1 MVEFLK
7 ARDEESIRIYAE
19 PLQAFVASLF
29 RKLGLSQEDS
39 QTAASVL
46 VRADLRGI
54 DSHGTQHYIE
64 SIYVPGLMDGR
75 INARPHIQVV
85 RETPVSALVNG
96 DGGLGLVVGPYA
108 MRLAIQ
114 KALASGVG
122 MVAVQNSRHY
132 GAAQIHALMAL
143 EHDLIGISMTN
154 ASPIVVPTF
163 GREPRL
169 GTNPLCVAV
178 PAGKEPPFVLDMAT
192 STVAMGKVVIAQALG
207 RSLPLGWATDENG
220 IPTTDANKARAARRL
235 LPLGGTREQ
244 GSHKGYGLG
253 AVVDILTGILSATGS
268 SMELQPQGCAGHF
281 FAAWRIDLFRPVEEF
296 KAHMDTFLR
305 TLRET
310 PPAPGHDRVLYAG
323 LPEWETEQERRA
335 KGIPIPR
342 KTLAYFR
349 QVSAELGI
357 PYTLGA

>member
-1 MVEFLK
+1 MEFLK
-7 ARDEESIRIYAE
+7 VREDESVRIPAE
-19 PLQAFVASLF
+19 PLLEFTATLF
-29 RKLGLSQEDS
+29 QRLGVPKADS
-39 QTAASVL
+39 ETAAHVL
-46 VRADLRGI
+46 VLADLRGI
-54 DSHGTQHYIE
+54 DSHGVQHYIE
-64 SIYVPGLMDGR
+64 SIYVPGLTQGR
-75 INARPHIQVV
+75 INPRPQIRVV

-96 DGGLGLVVGPYA
+96 DGGLGLVVGPFA

-114 KALASGVG
+114 KALAAGVG

-143 EHDLIGISMTN
+143 EHDLIGLSMTN

-169 GTNPLCVAV
+169 GTNPLSIAV
-178 PAGKEPPFVLDMAT
+178 PAGKEPPFVLDIAT
-192 STVAMGKVVIAQALG
+192 STVAMGKVVIAEALG
-207 RSLPLGWATDENG
+207 RSIPLGWATDENG
-220 IPTTDANKARAARRL
+220 IPTTDPQKARAARRL
-235 LPLGGTREQ
+235 TPLGGTPEH

-253 AVVDILTGILSATGS
+253 AMVDILTGVLSGAGHS
-268 SMELQPQGCAGHF
+268 VALHPQGAAGHF
-281 FAAWRIDLFRPVEEF
+281 FAAWRIDLFRPVAEF
-296 KAHMDTFLR
+296 KRDMDTFLR

-310 PPAPGHDRVLYAG
+310 PPAPGYSRVLYPG

-349 QVSAELGI
+349 RISAELGI
-357 PYTLGA
+357 PYTFKG

>member
-7 ARDEESIRIYAE
+7 AKEEESVRIPAE
-19 PLQAFVASLF
+19 PLMQFTASLF
-29 RKLGLSQEDS
+29 QRLGVPKADS
-39 QTAASVL
+39 ETAAKVL

-54 DSHGTQHYIE
+54 DSHGVQHYIE
-64 SIYVPGLMDGR
+64 SIYVPGLTEGR
-75 INARPHIQVV
+75 INPRPHIRVV
-85 RETPVSALVNG
+85 QETPVSALVNG
-96 DGGLGLVVGPYA
+96 DGGLGLVVGPFA

-114 KALASGVG
+114 KALTSGVG

-132 GAAQIHALMAL
+132 GAAQIHAIMAL
-143 EHDLIGISMTN
+143 EHNLIGLSMTN

-163 GREPRL
+163 GKEPRL
-169 GTNPLCVAV
+169 GTNPLSIAV
-178 PAGKEPPFVLDMAT
+178 PARTEPPFVLDMAT

-207 RSLPLGWATDENG
+207 RPLPLGWATDENG
-220 IPTTDANKARAARRL
+220 VPTTDATKARAARRL

-253 AVVDILTGILSATGS
+253 AMVDILTGVLSGAGW
-268 SMELQPQGCAGHF
+268 SMVLQPQGCAGHF

-296 KAHMDTFLR
+296 LTDMDAFLR

-310 PPAPGHDRVLYAG
+310 PPAPGHSRVLYAG
-323 LPEWETEQERRA
+323 LPEWETEQERRL

-349 QVSAELGI
+349 QISAELGI
-357 PYTLGA
+357 PYPLEG